1 MSAIDKIIAGN
12 SEEIQRT
19 LSPAAAAAILQSLEK
34 SYYASR
40 REPLAEPALHGDI
53 MANLCRRQA
62 AFERYLVPWVN
73 NKKRLSNSI
82 MVDIGCGTG
91 SSTAAFAR
99 GGAKWVSGYEIAPA
113 SASVGKKRLE
123 ALNLKN
129 ANVSIIDPDRTLRQ
143 LKHDHPKGIDI
154 IALIAVL
161 EHMTEVERNAFLPG
175 IWDMMRP
182 GDILVVAELPNRLI
196 YNDSHTTM
204 LPFFHLLTTEQKI
217 KHVGKSNRQ
226 AFVKALENLT
236 DKTREHLETVLC
248 RWGIGL
254 SFHDFESGFG
264 VDNLETIIL
273 ADGYEPNPTIW
284 WPPTLEERI
293 LMDYFINKPINKP
306 IGFCRSVLNFIFV
319 KPYPG
324 AKLPIIR
331 HDRATIEKYLG
342 RSSFPEGAIER
353 FMSTGTVG

>member
-1 MSAIDKIIAGN
+1 MSAIEQIIAGN

-19 LSPAAAAAILQSLEK
+19 LSPAAAAEILQSLEK
-34 SYYASR
+34 SYYPSHR
-40 REPLAEPALHGDI
+40 DPLADPALQGDI

-62 AFERYLVPWVN
+62 AFERHLVPWVN
-73 NKKRLSNSI
+73 NKKQLSNSVI
-82 MVDIGCGTG
+82 VDIGCGTG

-99 GGAKWVSGYEIAPA
+99 GGAKWVSGYEISHG

-123 ALNLKN
+123 ALRLDN
-129 ANVSIIDPDRTLRQ
+129 ANVSIVDPNHTLRQ
-143 LKHDHPKGIDI
+143 LNQDHPKGIDI

-161 EHMTEVERNAFLPG
+161 EHMTEAERNVFLPG

-182 GDILVVAELPNRLI
+182 GDVLVVAELPNRLT
-196 YNDSHTTM
+196 YNDSHTTR

-217 KHVGKSNRQ
+217 RHVGRSDRK
-226 AFVKALENLT
+226 AFAKTVENLAA
-236 DKTREHLETVLC
+236 KREQLETALC

-273 ADGYEPNPTIW
+273 ADGYEPNPTAW
-284 WPPTLEERI
+284 WPPSLEERI

-306 IGFCRSVLNFIFV
+306 IGFCRSVLNLFFV
-319 KPYPG
+319 KPHPG
-324 AKLPIIR
+324 EKSPLIR
-331 HDRATIEKYLG
+331 HDRATIEKYLS
-342 RSSFPEGAIER
+342 RASFPQGAIER
-353 FMSTGTVG
+353 FMSAGTLG